1 MLKRLGRPRERHGK
15 DQEDALAKY
24 DVRLTYRQARLA
36 RRIGDTNLSAGIRAA
51 IEYAAGDEEFMK
63 GLEKNPDKKDKV

>member
-24 DVRLTYRQARLA
+24 DVRLSYRQARLA
-36 RRIGDTNLSAGIRAA
+36 RRIGDLNLSEGIRAA
-51 IEYAAGDEEFMK
+51 IEFAAADEEFMESRQK
-63 GLEKNPDKKDKV
+63 LSDKIQKV